1 MFKVNDVPH
10 TTIYLIGSEY
20 DFELELKVICLLKKK
35 LLIVPKIKEI
45 LLEIDI
51 LRGVKLIIKE

>member
-10 TTIYLIGSEY
+10 TIIYLIGSEY
-20 DFELELKVICLLKKK
+20 DFELDLKVICLLKKK

-45 LLEIDI
+45 LLEI
-51 LRGVKLIIKE
+51 E

>member
-10 TTIYLIGSEY
+10 TIIYFIGSEY
-20 DFELELKVICLLKKK
+20 DFELDLKVICLLKKK

-45 LLEIDI
+45 LLEI
-51 LRGVKLIIKE
+51 E